1 MDFSYPKKEKLKS
14 QKLIEQ
20 LFEQGKSVKA
30 YPVKLFYLKAELKE
44 EVKIQA
50 GVAVP
55 KRNIKGAVD
64 RNKIKRLMRE
74 SYRLN
79 KHHVFNNSEGS
90 FAFLFLYLGKKMTN
104 FKEMERA
111 MIKAMRYFL
120 EAENPS
126 DRSLE

>member
-30 YPVKLFYLKAELKE
+30 YPVKLLYLKAELKE

>member
-30 YPVKLFYLKAELKE
+30 YPIKLFYLKTELKE

-64 RNKIKRLMRE
+64 RNNIKRLMRE